1 MTTPTRA
8 RGARTPEPSPTP
20 SKTTQAASRTKS
32 ASKRATSPKVA
43 AASKGTSSSKGVS
56 SPKAADSSK
65 VSATASSN
73 GTRAAARA
81 ASRDPD
87 GGDGVL
93 HSLLTAAVDE
103 AARLL
108 HADGA
113 MVYLIDHK
121 TGNLRF
127 AHDAGIKRARTREWI
142 RALELAPGVGM
153 FGQATATRSVV
164 VTSDYSNDASFRHS
178 PGADRVVDDLGI
190 TSMVVTFSFKAFFDG
205 IGKTHVHMISAI
217 VMNVGNIVL
226 CVAFIFGNWGA
237 PRMGIAG
244 AGLAAFVS
252 TWVGLFIMAVWAA
265 SAKYRHEFHPFAF
278 AKRRWPVTRDILKL
292 SIPSGVATL
301 AVMTGFMLFSF
312 IVSKLDEMTGAAM
325 VKVVDSGPVEPV
337 NGAATMVIVA
347 VLKLT
352 FTACLAFGT
361 STATLV
367 SQSLGAGDPDKAA
380 RFGWASVR
388 LGLVIFAVVGF
399 LEGVVF
405 PREILSI
412 FTTSPAVLEAAL
424 MPMQVMGF
432 CTPLIAVAMILT
444 QALFG
449 AGNTRFVMI
458 VELILHFTCLVPLA
472 WILGV
477 TLEFGLMGIWSSA
490 VIYVVA
496 LTAIMVHKFA
506 RGDWRS
512 IHI

>member
-1 MTTPTRA
+1 MASPIASPGVQIVTTGSPYKVILRLATPTVLAMLTQSIVNEIDIYFFSLLPQPEASNAQAALFPSLILLWAFGGSLSAISVGTQAIVA
-8 RGARTPEPSPTP
+8 RRFAEGARD
-20 SKTTQAASRTKS
+20 
-32 ASKRATSPKVA
+32 
-43 AASKGTSSSKGVS
+43 
-56 SPKAADSSK
+56 KA
-65 VSATASSN
+65 
-73 GTRAAARA
+73 G
-81 ASRDPD
+81 
-87 GGDGVL
+87 GVL
-93 HSLLTAAVDE
+93 LNSWLFATLASILLTLVGFATLPWVLEKLIAVPDVRE
-103 AARLL
+103 AAHEYLQWRL
-108 HADGA
+108 
-113 MVYLIDHK
+113 
-121 TGNLRF
+121 
-127 AHDAGIKRARTREWI
+127 
-142 RALELAPGVGM
+142 
-153 FGQATATRSVV
+153 
-164 VTSDYSNDASFRHS
+164 
-178 PGADRVVDDLGI
+178 LGI

-205 IGKTHVHMISAI
+205 IGKTQVHMISAI
-217 VMNVGNIVL
+217 VMNVCNIVL
-226 CVAFIFGNWGA
+226 CIAFIFGNWGA

-252 TWVGLFIMAVWAA
+252 TWIGLFMMIAWAA
-265 SAKYRHEFHPFAF
+265 LPGYRSAFQPFALS
-278 AKRRWPVTRDILKL
+278 KRRWPLTWDILKL

-506 RGDWRS
+506 RGDWRH

>member
-1 MTTPTRA
+1 MASPVASTGVQIVTSGSPYRVILRLATPTVLA
-8 RGARTPEPSPTP
+8 MLTQSIVNEIDIYFFSLLPQPESSNAQAALFPSLILLWAFGG
-20 SKTTQAASRTKS
+20 SLSAISVGTQAITARRFAEGDRDKAGGVLLNSWLFSTFASIVLTLIGY
-32 ASKRATSPKVA
+32 ASLPWMLEKLIAVPEV
-43 AASKGTSSSKGVS
+43 
-56 SPKAADSSK
+56 
-65 VSATASSN
+65 
-73 GTRAAARA
+73 RAAAQEY
-81 ASRDPD
+81 
-87 GGDGVL
+87 L
-93 HSLLTAAVDE
+93 NW
-103 AARLL
+103 RL
-108 HADGA
+108 
-113 MVYLIDHK
+113 
-121 TGNLRF
+121 
-127 AHDAGIKRARTREWI
+127 
-142 RALELAPGVGM
+142 
-153 FGQATATRSVV
+153 
-164 VTSDYSNDASFRHS
+164 
-178 PGADRVVDDLGI
+178 LGI

-205 IGKTHVHMISAI
+205 IGKTHVHMVSAI
-217 VMNVGNIVL
+217 VMNVWNIIF
-226 CVAFIFGNWGA
+226 CIAFIFGNWGA

-244 AGLAAFVS
+244 AGLAAFAS
-252 TWVGLFIMAVWAA
+252 TWIGLFIMIVW
-265 SAKYRHEFHPFAF
+265 SALPRYRGDFHPFAF
-278 AKRRWPVTRDILKL
+278 AKRSSGVTWDILRL

-312 IVSKLDEMTGAAM
+312 IVGKLDEMTGAEQA
-325 VKVVDSGPVEPV
+325 VDLHGAVEPV

-412 FTTSPAVLEAAL
+412 FTKSPAVLEAAM

-458 VELILHFTCLVPLA
+458 VELVLHFTCLVPLA

-477 TLEFGLMGIWSSA
+477 TLDFGLIGIWSAA

-496 LTAIMVHKFA
+496 LCAIMVHKFA
-506 RGDWRS
+506 RGDWRG
-512 IHI
+512 IRI